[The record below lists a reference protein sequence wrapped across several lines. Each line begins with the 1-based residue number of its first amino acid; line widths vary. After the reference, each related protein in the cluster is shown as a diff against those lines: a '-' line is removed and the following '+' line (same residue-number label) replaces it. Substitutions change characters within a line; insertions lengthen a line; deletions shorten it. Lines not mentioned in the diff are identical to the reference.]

1 MKSCLSLDDITADP
15 GLLSPWL
22 QSFLSE
28 SVLERLDPLARRG
41 VAQLAAWAEQPP
53 LSLDAR
59 RANQV
64 VLHSADRPN
73 VIASRPCSREFG
85 SLIFGASATAVHR

>member
-41 VAQLAAWAEQPP
+41 AARLAAWAGDRDHIGEQGLPTVP
-53 LSLDAR
+53 DLLQFLTSPYR
-59 RANQV
+59 RASPPSGLN
-64 VLHSADRPN
+64 
-73 VIASRPCSREFG
+73 
-85 SLIFGASATAVHR
+85 

>member
-1 MKSCLSLDDITADP
+1 MTHSPLVPKYLMKSCLSLDDITADP

-64 VLHSADRPN
+64 VLTRP
-73 VIASRPCSREFG
+73 IARM
-85 SLIFGASATAVHR
+85 